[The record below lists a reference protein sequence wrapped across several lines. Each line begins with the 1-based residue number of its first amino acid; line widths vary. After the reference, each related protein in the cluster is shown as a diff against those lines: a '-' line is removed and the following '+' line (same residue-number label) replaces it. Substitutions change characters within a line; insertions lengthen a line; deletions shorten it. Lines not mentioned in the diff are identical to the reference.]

1 MKEERREGGNVGGGF
16 HWPRKAQEEKRNK
29 RDKKSRKEK
38 RKRARRDVQLAE
50 DSEDQEPA
58 PLVRA
63 KSLEEKLAMAQKLHA
78 IRRQRLASAPRELVR
93 PHI

>member
-1 MKEERREGGNVGGGF
+1 MIPEEVDFTGC
-16 HWPRKAQEEKRNK
+16 EKPKKKKKNK
-29 RDKKSRKEK
+29 RDEKSRKEK

-63 KSLEEKLAMAQKLHA
+63 ESLEEKLAMAQKLHA
-78 IRRQRLASAPRELVR
+78 IRRQRFG
-93 PHI
+93 